1 MNMLPFVL
9 IAIPNCCAKI
19 GNEIVKL
26 SSSEK
31 LLKNR

>member
-9 IAIPNCCAKI
+9 IAIPNCCAKT

-26 SSSEK
+26 STEK